1 VSTLSKLYYGHEFA
15 GLVQAEWTK
24 DKDRLP
30 MAMTQTNPPTVPSAI
45 PSAPP
50 MTVYDCI
57 VGVSREIAQQG
68 IAKTRSNAQQGYK
81 FRGIEDVQ
89 NALAPLLAK
98 YRLVILPRIL
108 SRTVV
113 EHSSRNGGVLF
124 YVTVEAEF
132 DFVSAADGSHHVV
145 KTYGEAMDSADKGT
159 NKAMSAAYK
168 YAAFQT
174 FCIPTEGDNDA
185 DASSPEPVIQIK
197 RDTKAEPAIPT
208 MKGRRE
214 GGVTDAPGTLGL
226 PAQSTV
232 DTTTGEVYPPGF
244 APIDDVKLDGAF
256 LRVTWGR
263 DAQGGSRTF
272 STKVPKIVNAAMAAY
287 EDCVPVRL
295 SSKDGKYLDGVER
308 LVD

>member
-1 VSTLSKLYYGHEFA
+1 MT
-15 GLVQAEWTK
+15 
-24 DKDRLP
+24 
-30 MAMTQTNPPTVPSAI
+30 MALTAPTI
-45 PSAPP
+45 EAPAKP

-57 VGVSREIAQQG
+57 VAVSRDIAQQG
-68 IAKTRSNAQQGYK
+68 ISKTRSNLQQNYK
-81 FRGIEDVQ
+81 FRGIDDVL
-89 NALAPLLAK
+89 NALSPLLAK

-113 EHSSRNGGVLF
+113 EHASKSGGVLF

-132 DFVSAADGSHHVV
+132 DFVSAADGSTHVV
-145 KTYGEAMDSADKGT
+145 KTYGEAMDSADKAT

-174 FCIPTEGDNDA
+174 FCIPTAGDNDA
-185 DASSPEPVIQIK
+185 DAVTHQPVIQIK

-208 MKGRRE
+208 QVTGRRE
-214 GGVTDAPGTLGL
+214 GGVTDAPGTIGL

-244 APIDDVKLDGAF
+244 AIIDAVKDRGAF
-256 LRVTWGR
+256 LDVSWCR
-263 DAQGGSRTF
+263 DAQGGSRVLT
-272 STKVPKIVNAAMAAY
+272 TRVPHIRNAAQAAY
-287 EDCVPVRL
+287 DDRVPVRL

-308 LVD
+308 VV